1 MNDYEVSILKTKLNI
16 IKTRLETRVHTDIR
30 FLPKITVVHRDIKDE
45 LALVVALND
54 LIGSGNE
61 HLINQYIDSL

>member
-16 IKTRLETRVHTDIR
+16 IKTRLETEIAKLHKGLAHDDIN
-30 FLPKITVVHRDIKDE
+30 RDSYDSE
-45 LALVVALND
+45 LELVTGLND